1 MGRQFLSYGV
11 LGSALA
17 TQVSVQ
23 GAAAADRSAAESR
36 PNILFAFADDWGFL
50 ASAYAKSIDGK
61 QGELQKLVSTPN
73 FDRVA
78 GNGVLFTHAYVSAPS
93 CTPCRSA
100 LLTGQHF
107 FRTGSASVLLGVWD
121 PSLPSFPLLLRDHAG
136 YHIGQSYKVWAPGH
150 PHDAPYGGEQHE
162 YERRGKYYNQFSR
175 RATYLIE
182 NAGKSIQEAKQS
194 LYDEAL
200 GNFEDF
206 LADRKKGQPFCY
218 WWGPLN
224 THRSWKQGSG
234 TKLWGIDPDDL
245 KGKMPGFLPDVPL
258 VREDLA
264 DYMGEASA
272 FDAGLGVLLQKLEE
286 IGELDNTLVIVS
298 GDHGPPG
305 FPRGK
310 TNLYD
315 FGTQVSLAIMPPKA
329 WGRQGRVVYDFI
341 TLPDLAPT
349 LLEAAGI
356 AVPNV
361 MTGRSLVNLIRSG
374 KAGWVDPSRDYVI
387 TGRENHGISRPAG
400 VPYPQRAIRIKDW
413 LYIYNFKPDRWPEGD
428 PFNLTTGIELSSEEL
443 CEKSGVTLR
452 DVDAGPTKAF
462 LVENR
467 DNKEVNGA
475 YYFDLAFGR
484 RPQEE
489 LFHIPDDPWTM
500 HNVVDL
506 PENQPIRKELHDRL
520 MKLLYENADPRVLN
534 GDHCIYEQPDYRTV
548 MWE

>member
-1 MGRQFLSYGV
+1 MGPKYTFGYG
-11 LGSALA
+11 LAASCMMGSVALN
-17 TQVSVQ
+17 SL
-23 GAAAADRSAAESR
+23 AAENR

-50 ASAYAKSIDGK
+50 ASAYAGHIDGK
-61 QGELQKLVSTPN
+61 PGELQKLVSTPN

-78 GNGVLFTHAYVSAPS
+78 DNGVLFTHAYVSAPS

-121 PSLPSFPLLLRDHAG
+121 PALPSFPLLLRDQAG
-136 YHIGQSYKVWAPGH
+136 YHIGQTYKVWAPGR
-150 PHDAPYGGEQHE
+150 PEDAPYGGKQHE
-162 YERRGKYYNQFSR
+162 YERRGTYYNQFSQR
-175 RATYLIE
+175 VTYLVE
-182 NAGKSIQEAKQS
+182 KEGKSVEKAKQS
-194 LYDEAL
+194 LYEEAL

-206 LADRKKGQPFCY
+206 LADRKSGQPFCY

-234 TKLWGIDPDDL
+234 KKLWGINPDDL
-245 KGKMPGFLPDVPL
+245 KGNMPGFLPDVPL

-272 FDAGLGVLLQKLEE
+272 FDAGLGVLLKKIEE
-286 IGELDNTLVIVS
+286 MGELDNTLVIVS

-315 FGTQVSLAIMPPKA
+315 FGTQVSLAIMPPKD
-329 WGRQGRVVYDFI
+329 WGRRARVVNDFI

-349 LLEAAGI
+349 FLETAGLAI
-356 AVPNV
+356 PNV
-361 MTGRSLVNLIRSG
+361 MTGRSLVELIRSG
-374 KAGWVDPSRDYVI
+374 KSGWVDPSRDYVI
-387 TGRENHGISRPAG
+387 TGRENHAIVRPNG
-400 VPYPQRAIRIKDW
+400 VPYPQRALRVKDW

-428 PFNLTTGIELSSEEL
+428 PVKLTEGKEPSYE
-443 CEKSGVTLR
+443 TLR
-452 DVDAGPTKAF
+452 DNSGATLGDIDAGPTKAY
-462 LVENR
+462 LIENR
-467 DNKEVNGA
+467 NNKEVNGA
-475 YYFDLAFGR
+475 YYFDLACGK

-500 HNVVDL
+500 HNVADQ
-506 PENQPIRKELHDRL
+506 PENQTIRKELHDRL
-520 MKLLYENADPRVLN
+520 MKLLYENADPRVLD
-534 GDHCIYEQPDYRTV
+534 GDHCIYEQPDYRKV
-548 MWE
+548 MWK